1 MGQIVIHFI
10 KTVEKEAIVTLD
22 FVFVIVIFIWSGR
35 IMKTDGVIWI

>member
-1 MGQIVIHFI
+1 MGQIKIHFI

-22 FVFVIVIFIWSGR
+22 FVFVVIFIWSGR